1 MYHSS
6 RARSPCYLCF
16 DLLFQRFFLVFGLI
30 VCFEGGLAA
39 QALFHKPVKVL
50 GDPKFIGTA
59 GNPLLIEGNGPNW
72 VEGRELS
79 SPLGIALDMSASP
92 PAVYIADA
100 GNNRVLGFQYTTQ
113 LTAGSYADVIIGQVD
128 RYSNL
133 TAQQNGRSLGLTQ
146 PSGLV
151 VDGSGNLYVADTG
164 NNRILRYP
172 KPLSQPGGVATPDMV
187 IGQTSFAGKSANQG
201 GAVSATS
208 LALNASSTFRNGLA
222 IDSSGNLWVADS
234 GNNRLLRFPAATLL
248 TGANNPTADVVL
260 GQADFVSMVAANSR
274 MTKAGLNHPQG
285 LAIDP
290 AGRILVTDAE
300 SRVVVFPAAPAVNAQ
315 AIRILG
321 IDTAP
326 TSTLTTQIAVDNPF
340 GLTATSAGV
349 VVADTSNNRL
359 LVFPTV
365 DTWSPETT
373 QFSPSATQVVGQSS
387 YTVSKANQG
396 SGDASG
402 MSFNLPIDV
411 AASGSELF
419 AVDFQNNRVLVFNFG
434 AAGVTTPAS
443 RVIGQLDFPYF
454 APNLIEGKEF
464 FLQLTGN
471 LSGSA
476 ILDQSS
482 TPPHLYVADTQ
493 NNRVLGFNDFTHLL
507 AGQKADLVIGQPDF
521 FRSQVN
527 YPTNDPTM
535 PNQQGL
541 HLPTSLTVDS
551 AGNLYVVDT
560 GNSRV
565 LRFPAPFASGKTGLE
580 SADLVI
586 GQTTFTTTVTDPSAQ
601 NMSAPIGI
609 ALTADAFNASVA
621 NTGWLVVSDALLNR
635 VLFFQKPF
643 SSGMSATKV
652 LGSLNFTN
660 TTPGSS
666 DPPRFNAPRGVAV
679 DPSDRVMVADTGN
692 HRVQIF
698 NKAAGINNYDT
709 PPISLTAFNSPLA
722 VSASSGGFWVADIG
736 QNGLLH
742 FPIVSN
748 LVLTN
753 NAPDAAQPA
762 NGPLSGFVDS
772 FGNLLIADNDNRVE
786 YFAPALA
793 AINAANG
800 SGRPFTGGSI
810 VSIYPAATTTSSS
823 SNTMPNPIAA
833 GTGAATVIPLPVSL
847 ADTQVLV
854 NNTPAPL
861 YFVSPGQINLELS
874 NSLPSSGTADL
885 QIVRLSTGQVYGG
898 IELQLAS
905 TDPGLFTSNQSG
917 SGQVAAIN
925 VQDGTVNGPT
935 NAVARGQFISLF
947 GTGIG
952 PIANAPP
959 DGQAAAGAVPAADFP
974 QVLIGANATAF
985 VPAADIT
992 YSGLAPGLVGVWQ
1005 TNIMIPSTAPT
1016 GSSIPIKIFQ
1026 NSIPNIDPNSTVTG
1040 NTTIAIK

>member
-1 MYHSS
+1 M
-6 RARSPCYLCF
+6 F
-16 DLLFQRFFLVFGLI
+16 FQRFLLFLGLI

-59 GNPLLIEGNGPNW
+59 GNPLQIEGNGPNW

-79 SPLGIALDMSASP
+79 SPLGIALDTSVSP

-113 LTAGSYADVIIGQVD
+113 LTAGAFADVVIGQVD
-128 RYSNL
+128 LFSNL
-133 TAQQNGRSLGLTQ
+133 TSQQNGRSLGLTQ
-146 PSGLV
+146 PSGLA

-164 NNRILRYP
+164 DNRILRYP
-172 KPLSQPGGVATPDMV
+172 KPLSQPGGVATPDLV

-208 LALNASSTFRNGLA
+208 LAFSTSSTFRSGLA
-222 IDSSGNLWVADS
+222 FDSSGNLWVADS
-234 GNNRLLRFPAATLL
+234 GNNRVLRFPAAALL
-248 TGANNPTADVVL
+248 KGANNPTADVVL
-260 GQADFVSMVAANSR
+260 GQADFVSAVAATSR
-274 MTKAGLNHPQG
+274 MTKTGLLLPQG

-290 AGRILVTDAE
+290 TGRILVTDAE
-300 SRVVVFPAAPAVNAQ
+300 SRVVVYPAAPAVNAQ

-321 IDTAP
+321 IDTSQ
-326 TSTLTTQIAVDNPF
+326 TSTFTTQIAVNNPF
-340 GLTATSAGV
+340 GVAATSAGV

-396 SGDASG
+396 NGDASG
-402 MSFNLPIDV
+402 SSFNLPIDV

-419 AVDFQNNRVLVFNFG
+419 TVDFQNNRVIVFNFG
-434 AAGVTTPAS
+434 TAGVTTPAS

-464 FLQLTGN
+464 FLQLTSN

-482 TPPHLYVADTQ
+482 TPPHLYVADPQ
-493 NNRVLGFNDFTHLL
+493 NNRILGFNDFTHLL
-507 AGQKADLVIGQPDF
+507 NGQKADLVIGQPDF
-521 FRSQVN
+521 FRSQIN
-527 YPTNDPTM
+527 YPSNDPTM

-541 HLPTSLTVDS
+541 HLPTSLAVDS

-565 LRFPAPFASGKTGLE
+565 LRFPVPFASGKTGLE

-586 GQTTFTTTVTDPSAQ
+586 GQTSFTATVTDPSAQ

-621 NTGWLVVSDALLNR
+621 NTGWLVVSDAALNR

-652 LGSLNFTN
+652 LGSLNYTN

-666 DPPRFNAPRGVAV
+666 DPPRFNGPRGLAV

-692 HRVQIF
+692 HRLQIF
-698 NKAAGINNYDT
+698 NKAASINTYDT
-709 PPISLTAFNSPLA
+709 PPISLTAFSSPLA
-722 VSASSGGFWVADIG
+722 VSAGSGGFWVADVG
-736 QNGLLH
+736 QNALLH
-742 FPIVSN
+742 FPIVNN

-753 NAPDAAQPA
+753 NTSDASQPA
-762 NGPLSGFVDS
+762 DGPLSSFVDS
-772 FGNLLIADNDNRVE
+772 FGNLLIADNENRIE

-800 SGRPFTGGSI
+800 SGRPLTGGSI
-810 VSIYPAATTTSSS
+810 ISVYPAASDTSSTS
-823 SNTMPNPIAA
+823 SGTMPNPIAA
-833 GTGAATVIPLPVSL
+833 GTAAATAIPLPVSL
-847 ADTQVLV
+847 SDTQVLV
-854 NNTPAPL
+854 NNTPVPL

-874 NSLPSSGTADL
+874 NSLPVSGTADL
-885 QIVRLSTGQVYGG
+885 QILRQSTGQVYGG
-898 IELQLAS
+898 AELQLAS
-905 TDPGLFTSNQSG
+905 TDPALFTSNQSG

-925 VQDGTVNGPT
+925 VQDGSVNSPT
-935 NAVARGQFISLF
+935 NPVARGQFISLF

-952 PIANAPP
+952 PVPNAPP
-959 DGQAAAGAVPAADFP
+959 DGQAASGAVPASDFP

-1005 TNIMIPSTAPT
+1005 INIMIPSTAPT
-1016 GSSIPIKIFQ
+1016 GSSIPIKLFED
-1026 NSIPNIDPNSTVTG
+1026 SIPNIDPNGTVTG